1 MYGDTA
7 VVRALARSMRE
18 RAGDLRADAVEL
30 AAHAEAVPWAG
41 LAADAMR
48 GLARRHAQGLRACAG
63 AHDAAAD
70 ALDSHAREVD
80 RVEDLIAA
88 VERRACHLLESAAG
102 GLGGLI
108 DHVVPDR
115 VDDCVP
121 DCVDEWAHRFD
132 PPPPGS
138 LAWLDVHL
146 PRSA

>member
-30 AAHAEAVPWAG
+30 AAHAEAVPWSG

-48 GLARRHAQGLRACAG
+48 GLARHHAQGLRACAG
-63 AHDAAAD
+63 AHEAAAE
-70 ALDSHAREVD
+70 ALDRHAREVD
-80 RVEDLIAA
+80 RLKDLIAA
-88 VERRACHLLESAAG
+88 VEHRACHLLESAAG
-102 GLGGLI
+102 GLGGLVG
-108 DHVVPDR
+108 HVIPDR
-115 VDDCVP
+115 VP
-121 DCVDEWAHRFD
+121 DCVDEWAHHFD
-132 PPPPGS
+132 PPPTGS